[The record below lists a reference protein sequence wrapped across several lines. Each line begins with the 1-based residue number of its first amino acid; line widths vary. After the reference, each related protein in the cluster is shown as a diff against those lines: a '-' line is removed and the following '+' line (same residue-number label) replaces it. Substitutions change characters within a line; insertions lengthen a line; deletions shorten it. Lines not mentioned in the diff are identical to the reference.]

1 VGEKIAA
8 IVGDGLGVSV
18 TDVGLGTTERVAA
31 TIVLTRSGVGVGTSL
46 AAGAQLVSSRAA
58 MARRRLV
65 TCRTG
70 SPSSS
75 SLSGAGGRLGG
86 E

>member
-31 TIVLTRSGVGVGTSL
+31 TIVLTRS
-46 AAGAQLVSSRAA
+46 A
-58 MARRRLV
+58 
-65 TCRTG
+65 
-70 SPSSS
+70 
-75 SLSGAGGRLGG
+75 
-86 E
+86 